1 MASLK
6 KEKETRTRSWTF
18 VLYPES
24 APPDWRDRLDDF
36 HIEWVESPLHDRDIN
51 GDGQPK
57 KPHIHVLLSFGSV
70 KSYDQVK
77 EITDALNC
85 PIPQRCHSLRAMVRY
100 MAHIDNPEK
109 AQYSKEMIIAHGGAD
124 LDEYLRPSA
133 SCELT
138 YVKEMLDFV
147 QEHNITEFFE
157 LVDYARENEF
167 DTWFSFLSRHSCY
180 MIINYIKSSRYRNS
194 QGN

>member
-70 KSYDQVK
+70 KSYDQV
-77 EITDALNC
+77 
-85 PIPQRCHSLRAMVRY
+85 
-100 MAHIDNPEK
+100 
-109 AQYSKEMIIAHGGAD
+109 
-124 LDEYLRPSA
+124 
-133 SCELT
+133 
-138 YVKEMLDFV
+138 
-147 QEHNITEFFE
+147 
-157 LVDYARENEF
+157 NEF

-194 QGN
+194 QGD

>member
-1 MASLK
+1 MMDNTITAIIPVREGSRRLK
-6 KEKETRTRSWTF
+6 NKNI
-18 VLYPES
+18 
-24 APPDWRDRLDDF
+24 APFAGTNL
-36 HIEWVESPLHDRDIN
+36 LIN
-51 GDGQPK
+51 KINQLK
-57 KPHIHVLLSFGSV
+57 
-70 KSYDQVK
+70 QVK
-77 EITDALNC
+77 EITDSLTC
-85 PIPQRCHSLRAMVRY
+85 PIPQRCHSIRAMVRY

-138 YVKEMLDFV
+138 YVKDMLDFV

-194 QGN
+194 QGD